1 VYETSD
7 VRKGLKIQIDGD
19 PFVVVDFQFVKPGKG
34 NAFTRCKLKN
44 MITGAVLDRTYRS
57 GEKLQPASMEERN
70 MQYLY
75 NDESGYHFMD
85 QQSYEQVAIPG
96 DTLADEARFLK
107 ENLEVQVLFF
117 EDTPISISLPNFV
130 ELQVTETEPGVKGDT
145 VSGARKPATLETGAV
160 INVPLFIER
169 GEKLRIDT
177 RSGEYVERVKG

>member
-1 VYETSD
+1 MYETSD